1 MTSEDGG
8 HSNIDFLILGHKI
21 AACPVKIKINQKVK
35 TQVAQFLNILLTSSV
50 YSVGHSTLPLLM
62 SSMTSWGG
70 RPSMVQPTDWAVPRI
85 SLIVPEGGRQTNIQI
100 TPHVYSPFL
109 IRRVCSSSPKNKEG
123 TETSWFLMLRK
134 CSRLFGTG
142 LSISL
147 GSSVS

>member
-70 RPSMVQPTDWAVPRI
+70 RPSMVQPTD
-85 SLIVPEGGRQTNIQI
+85 
-100 TPHVYSPFL
+100 
-109 IRRVCSSSPKNKEG
+109 
-123 TETSWFLMLRK
+123 
-134 CSRLFGTG
+134 
-142 LSISL
+142 
-147 GSSVS
+147 